1 MHKNAA
7 YNGPLELAQCTMRHA
22 RLSSCVAR
30 GRVDLSFVQR
40 CSLGLLYPDPAL
52 AFANSAAR
60 DGSLARL
67 CVLDDPN
74 TSAITRFA
82 FDFVRQGAP
91 RFRVIERPEGV
102 WKNPVARADQLKT
115 LTTFLSER
123 EFDRSSCSAVKAI
136 VAAGRQHKFGLALT
150 LPLNLNS
157 TASAACI
164 QPVKPQVKRAAM
176 LWVKIASGV
185 APFLSEADRI
195 AVWPFRP
202 STDGDHPSADRLKAI
217 LGYFRKADECFR
229 QPKIACRS
237 LKSLSKQ
244 CTGRSK
250 SQAVSDRQGARSVP
264 NQISTDKRQ

>member
-1 MHKNAA
+1 
-7 YNGPLELAQCTMRHA
+7 
-22 RLSSCVAR
+22 
-30 GRVDLSFVQR
+30 
-40 CSLGLLYPDPAL
+40 
-52 AFANSAAR
+52 
-60 DGSLARL
+60 
-67 CVLDDPN
+67 
-74 TSAITRFA
+74 
-82 FDFVRQGAP
+82 
-91 RFRVIERPEGV
+91 
-102 WKNPVARADQLKT
+102 
-115 LTTFLSER
+115 
-123 EFDRSSCSAVKAI
+123 
-136 VAAGRQHKFGLALT
+136 VAAGKQLKSSLELT

-157 TASAACI
+157 TVSAACI

-176 LWVKIASGV
+176 LSVKIASGV

-202 STDGDHPSADRLKAI
+202 STGGDHPSADRLKAV